1 MASFAEELSRMLNI
15 GDKLRGV
22 QWFDLMVD
30 AEGLQVDVD
39 IAVTIT
45 NAKAKIRKKKK
56 GAEGDEDGED
66 SSTASSTL
74 AKKLRI
80 IRFHLNDEDRR
91 DTLNFHAAK
100 LKVIKWD
107 GIEDHFHD
115 QVETALRAWAH
126 KQRVRRA
133 MPSLE
138 HNKSPKTPKSPK
150 YW

>member
-1 MASFAEELSRMLNI
+1 MASFSEELSRMLNI

-45 NAKAKIRKKKK
+45 YAKAKIRKKKK
-56 GAEGDEDGED
+56 GAEGDEDG
-66 SSTASSTL
+66 STASSTL
-74 AKKLRI
+74 AKKLKI

-91 DTLNFHAAK
+91 EALNFHADK
-100 LKVIKWD
+100 LKVIEWD
-107 GIEDHFHD
+107 GIEDDFHE
-115 QVETALRAWAH
+115 QVTTALRGWAK

-138 HNKSPKTPKSPK
+138 YNKSPKPPKSPK